1 MSFIRSLR
9 AKTVLSALLPT
20 ALVLAGV
27 AIIALYAYEQV
38 ARDVVQQ
45 RDTELARVSAAR
57 LSEGLSVYSLRL
69 QNIAAGD
76 DVRSMEPARV
86 GSALVNAGGGLNVFD
101 AGVLVYDSDGNALRS
116 TTFAEHRSGTAFPVP
131 SELDKV
137 RKTLRP
143 AFSNI
148 FLDDVSGEDVILVAV
163 PILGDSNEFKGLLA
177 GVASVGS
184 SLLNV
189 TYAQVLELT
198 AGGDGF
204 AYLVDGNGRVI
215 YHRDTSRL
223 GQDYSTTEAV
233 RRVTAGETDAAITKE
248 PSGESVISGFAPV
261 PNTAWGVVTQ
271 EDWSNVVGPIRD
283 RSRLL
288 IALLVAGGLLSGV
301 LIFFALGRILKPIND
316 LRRGAQR
323 IASGDF
329 DYTIAARTGDE
340 IEALAQQFNTMAS
353 TLKESYTE
361 LEQRVTARTAA
372 LRESEEQIRS
382 VVTGAPIVLFALDK
396 EGVFTLSEGQALK
409 GLGFKPGELVG
420 QSVFDLFGHHP
431 QIPEDIRRAMAGEEF
446 TSTVQV
452 YTMTYEIRYSPLR
465 DEGGNVVGLIG
476 VATDMT
482 ERRRAEEALRA
493 SEEKYRELFDR
504 SNDAIFIT
512 SRDANIIDVNPST
525 LELFGYTRDEAMHLN
540 VLDVYHRAEDRA
552 RFQEEIERNGSVRD
566 FEVRIRKKDG
576 TVMDCLVDATV
587 RSDNDGTVLG
597 YEGLIRDITERKRAE
612 EALQLYADELARSN
626 ADLQQF
632 AYVASHDLQEPLRM
646 VAGYTQLL
654 ARRYR
659 DRLDADADEFIGY
672 AVDGAVR
679 MQNLI
684 NDLLAYS
691 RVGNRGQ
698 PLEATD
704 CNAVFDEVVANLR
717 TAMDDSQATVARDA
731 LPTVRADKSQLVE
744 LFQNLI
750 SNAIKFHG
758 EEPPRIHVSAG
769 LKENG
774 WVFSVRD
781 NGIGIDSEYA
791 ERIFGIFQRLHTRD
805 QYPGTGIGLAI
816 CKRIVESRGGQIWV
830 ESQPGEGSIFHF
842 TILMTEDNQP

>member
-1 MSFIRSLR
+1 M
-9 AKTVLSALLPT
+9 
-20 ALVLAGV
+20 
-27 AIIALYAYEQV
+27 
-38 ARDVVQQ
+38 
-45 RDTELARVSAAR
+45 
-57 LSEGLSVYSLRL
+57 
-69 QNIAAGD
+69 
-76 DVRSMEPARV
+76 
-86 GSALVNAGGGLNVFD
+86 
-101 AGVLVYDSDGNALRS
+101 
-116 TTFAEHRSGTAFPVP
+116 
-131 SELDKV
+131 
-137 RKTLRP
+137 
-143 AFSNI
+143 
-148 FLDDVSGEDVILVAV
+148 
-163 PILGDSNEFKGLLA
+163 
-177 GVASVGS
+177 
-184 SLLNV
+184 
-189 TYAQVLELT
+189 
-198 AGGDGF
+198 
-204 AYLVDGNGRVI
+204 
-215 YHRDTSRL
+215 
-223 GQDYSTTEAV
+223 
-233 RRVTAGETDAAITKE
+233 
-248 PSGESVISGFAPV
+248 
-261 PNTAWGVVTQ
+261 
-271 EDWSNVVGPIRD
+271 
-283 RSRLL
+283 
-288 IALLVAGGLLSGV
+288 
-301 LIFFALGRILKPIND
+301 
-316 LRRGAQR
+316 
-323 IASGDF
+323 
-329 DYTIAARTGDE
+329 
-340 IEALAQQFNTMAS
+340 
-353 TLKESYTE
+353 
-361 LEQRVTARTAA
+361 
-372 LRESEEQIRS
+372 
-382 VVTGAPIVLFALDK
+382 
-396 EGVFTLSEGQALK
+396 K

-512 SRDANIIDVNPST
+512 SRDANIVDVNPST

-717 TAMDDSQATVARDA
+717 TAMDDSQAAVTRDA

-781 NGIGIDSEYA
+781 NGVGIDSEYA